1 MRIFSNAKTG
11 KILSVLYCYV
21 FIDLLSR
28 TYQLLYFFGE
38 KNSREQ
44 NECIVFACDV
54 CLQGLFVAQKY
65 CILVNSD
72 STGDK
77 MSKIRFG
84 R

>member
-1 MRIFSNAKTG
+1 MQKLERYY
-11 KILSVLYCYV
+11 LYCIV
-21 FIDLLSR
+21 TCLLIYCPAHIS
-28 TYQLLYFFGE
+28 YCIFLG